1 MVDAFQC
8 GLVHSSV
15 GAGVGVAIVRPAP
28 FSHRATDNVMITTTM
43 PRIIANHQYYRHR
56 HQRQSSS
63 SVLLANNNNNNSNDG
78 NDSNNLWD
86 GIVGLWDEIIEMS
99 TYGPSERK
107 MLKVQ
112 RERQKKLDDNNILD
126 PGNGDNM
133 DDDRAWMDAFS
144 SAKDNTAANESIMID
159 SNDDDDDDDREPST
173 LDFDGYAMQDLLLSK
188 WGVPLDIDFQ
198 RFGTNIYCT
207 ILPQVGYGGSALK
220 SRFDTELNYLMHL
233 QGVVEVLHKY
243 ENLEGFVEFV
253 EGTRKRPKS
262 GTDSVPFRMDLS
274 EDDVDRIIPK

>member
-1 MVDAFQC
+1 MPFNADWFAVPWE
-8 GLVHSSV
+8 LVESPSSE
-15 GAGVGVAIVRPAP
+15 IAP
-28 FSHRATDNVMITTTM
+28 FSHRAIDSIMIETTT
-43 PRIIANHQYYRHR
+43 PRIIVNHQYHHHR
-56 HQRQSSS
+56 QWQSS
-63 SVLLANNNNNNSNDG
+63 SVLLANNNNNSNDG
-78 NDSNNLWD
+78 NNNNKLWD

-112 RERQKKLDDNNILD
+112 RERQLDDMNLLN
-126 PGNGDNM
+126 PGEQQAGSVDNDKNM

-144 SAKDNTAANESIMID
+144 SAKDNTATNDSIMID
-159 SNDDDDDDDREPST
+159 NNDDDDERKPST
-173 LDFDGYAMQDLLLSK
+173 MDFDGYAMQDLLLSK

-233 QGVVEVLHKY
+233 QGVAEVLHKY
-243 ENLEGFVEFV
+243 DNLEGFVEFV
-253 EGTRKRPKS
+253 EGTKKRPKS
-262 GTDSVPFRMDLS
+262 GTDSVPFRLDLT